1 MILDLQMQKRYP
13 MSVLHDLTTCRVPR
27 KGKEVIQNVV
37 DAVNNTV
44 HTARQAQKISDSDQK
59 AMKLFE

>member
-1 MILDLQMQKRYP
+1 

-44 HTARQAQKISDSDQK
+44 HTARQAQKISDSYQK
-59 AMKLFE
+59 AMKMFE